1 MHTQSEI
8 KNLRGHSVRLDI
20 RAESADGEP
29 IDIEIQWENKGCG
42 GDRMSNR
49 ERILQLIED
58 VPDNKL
64 IFIVNMLESL
74 RAYADE
80 TIEPDEWDLK
90 MIMDAEE
97 NNDGNTITL
106 DELSKEL
113 GITL

>member
-1 MHTQSEI
+1 
-8 KNLRGHSVRLDI
+8 
-20 RAESADGEP
+20 
-29 IDIEIQWENKGCG
+29 
-42 GDRMSNR
+42 MSNR

-74 RAYADE
+74 RAYANE
-80 TIEPDEWDLK
+80 TIAPDEWDLK
-90 MIMDAEE
+90 MIRDAEE

-106 DELSKEL
+106 NDLSKEL